1 MRVTVTA
8 CPRHQYSGYG
18 ETYTATLIIM
28 QEKNIGNTVFRERLA
43 FLIKRDSLTQMQLC
57 EITKI
62 SQGAI
67 SDYLKGKSEPKAEA
81 LYRLS
86 RAFSVT
92 MEWLWGAETVTT
104 EGESTAKPLP
114 TTPSAR
120 ETLLESKL
128 RMATSAL
135 ESILKELK
143 NK

>member
-1 MRVTVTA
+1 MS
-8 CPRHQYSGYG
+8 PLSGYG
-18 ETYTATLIIM
+18 ETYTVKLMKM
-28 QEKNIGNTVFRERLA
+28 QEKNIGNAVFRERLA

-57 EITKI
+57 DITKI

-92 MEWLWGAETVTT
+92 MEWLWGVETVESTT
-104 EGESTAKPLP
+104 ETTVTPISPLP
-114 TTPSAR
+114 TAR

-143 NK
+143 KK

>member
-1 MRVTVTA
+1 
-8 CPRHQYSGYG
+8 
-18 ETYTATLIIM
+18 M
-28 QEKNIGNTVFRERLA
+28 QEKNIGNAVFRERLA
-43 FLIKRDSLTQMQLC
+43 FLIKRDNLTQMQLC

-92 MEWLWGAETVTT
+92 MEWLWGVETVTAGSET
-104 EGESTAKPLP
+104 TATPISPL
-114 TTPSAR
+114 PSAR

-143 NK
+143 KK

>member
-1 MRVTVTA
+1 
-8 CPRHQYSGYG
+8 
-18 ETYTATLIIM
+18 M
-28 QEKNIGNTVFRERLA
+28 QDKNIGNAVFRERLA

-57 EITKI
+57 DITKI

-92 MEWLWGAETVTT
+92 MEWLWGVETVTAGADT
-104 EGESTAKPLP
+104 TATQLP
-114 TTPSAR
+114 PQPSAR

-143 NK
+143 KK

>member
-1 MRVTVTA
+1 
-8 CPRHQYSGYG
+8 
-18 ETYTATLIIM
+18 M
-28 QEKNIGNTVFRERLA
+28 QEKNIGNAVFRERLA
-43 FLIKRDSLTQMQLC
+43 FLVKRDSLTQMQLC

-92 MEWLWGAETVTT
+92 MEWLWGVENEKTSD
-104 EGESTAKPLP
+104 ESTVKQP
-114 TTPSAR
+114 TPPSAR

-143 NK
+143 KK

>member
-1 MRVTVTA
+1 
-8 CPRHQYSGYG
+8 
-18 ETYTATLIIM
+18 M
-28 QEKNIGNTVFRERLA
+28 QDKKISNAVFRERLA

-57 EITKI
+57 DITKI

-86 RAFSVT
+86 CAFSVT
-92 MEWLWGAETVTT
+92 MEWLWGAENEKTSS
-104 EGESTAKPLP
+104 EYTANQLP
-114 TTPSAR
+114 TLPSAR
-120 ETLLESKL
+120 ETMLESKL

-143 NK
+143 KK

>member
-1 MRVTVTA
+1 
-8 CPRHQYSGYG
+8 
-18 ETYTATLIIM
+18 M
-28 QEKNIGNTVFRERLA
+28 QEKNIGNAVFRERLA
-43 FLIKRDSLTQMQLC
+43 FLIKRYNLTQMQLC

-114 TTPSAR
+114 TTPSSR

-143 NK
+143 KK

>member
-1 MRVTVTA
+1 M
-8 CPRHQYSGYG
+8 RHQSRGYG

-28 QEKNIGNTVFRERLA
+28 QEKNIGSAVFRERLA
-43 FLIKRDSLTQMQLC
+43 FLIKRNNLTQMQLC

-81 LYRLS
+81 LFRLS

-92 MEWLWGAETVTT
+92 MEWLWGIETVTAGS
-104 EGESTAKPLP
+104 EITATPISPL
-114 TTPSAR
+114 PSAR

-143 NK
+143 KK

>member
-1 MRVTVTA
+1 M
-8 CPRHQYSGYG
+8 RHQSCGYG

-28 QEKNIGNTVFRERLA
+28 QEKNIGNAVFRERLA

-92 MEWLWGAETVTT
+92 MEWLWGAENEKTSA
-104 EGESTAKPLP
+104 ESTVKQPP
-114 TTPSAR
+114 PPSAR

-143 NK
+143 KK

>member
-1 MRVTVTA
+1 MS
-8 CPRHQYSGYG
+8 PLSGYG
-18 ETYTATLIIM
+18 ETYTATLMKM
-28 QEKNIGNTVFRERLA
+28 QDKNIGNAVFRERLA

-57 EITKI
+57 DITKI

-92 MEWLWGAETVTT
+92 MEWLWGVETVTAGADT
-104 EGESTAKPLP
+104 TATQLP
-114 TTPSAR
+114 PQPSAR

-143 NK
+143 KQ

>member
-1 MRVTVTA
+1 MK
-8 CPRHQYSGYG
+8 
-18 ETYTATLIIM
+18 M
-28 QEKNIGNTVFRERLA
+28 QDKNIGNAVFRERLA

-57 EITKI
+57 DITKI

-92 MEWLWGAETVTT
+92 MEWLWGAETVEPTT
-104 EGESTAKPLP
+104 ETAVTPISPLP
-114 TTPSAR
+114 TAR

-143 NK
+143 KK